1 MKQVLTS
8 MLWDMTI
15 NNEITPEAYQKI
27 IQKVEGLSNDAI
39 LDKVKKLEQMVKD
52 WEDSMGDDD
61 KSFYTLGI
69 RRAIDVIVD
78 NDPDILKQLPILEKE
93 DTPDE

>member
-1 MKQVLTS
+1 
-8 MLWDMTI
+8 MTI

-39 LDKVKKLEQMVKD
+39 LDKVGKLEQMVKD
-52 WEDSMGDDD
+52 WEASMGEDD

>member
-1 MKQVLTS
+1 MKQALTAL
-8 MLWDMTI
+8 LWDMTI

-27 IQKVEGLSNDAI
+27 IQKVEGLSNDVV
-39 LDKVKKLEQMVKD
+39 LDKVEKLEQMVKD
-52 WEDSMGDDD
+52 WEASMGEDD

>member
-1 MKQVLTS
+1 MKQALTPL
-8 MLWDMTI
+8 LWDMAI

-39 LDKVKKLEQMVKD
+39 LDKVGKLEQMVKD
-52 WEDSMGDDD
+52 WEASMGEDD

-78 NDPDILKQLPILEKE
+78 NDPDLLKQLPILERD
-93 DTPDE
+93 DTPNE

>member
-1 MKQVLTS
+1 MRSNLITELS
-8 MLWDMTI
+8 AMTV
-15 NNEITPEAYQKI
+15 NLEISPEAFQKI
-27 IQKVEGLSNDAI
+27 KQMVEAESQDVV

-52 WEDSMGDDD
+52 WEASMGEDD
-61 KSFYTLGI
+61 KTFYTLGI
-69 RRAIDVIVD
+69 RRAIDVLVD

>member
-78 NDPDILKQLPILEKE
+78 NDPDILKQLPILAKE

>member
-1 MKQVLTS
+1 MKQALTT

-15 NNEITPEAYQKI
+15 SSEITPEAYQKI

-52 WEDSMGDDD
+52 WEESMGDDD

>member
-1 MKQVLTS
+1 MKQALTAL
-8 MLWDMTI
+8 LWDMTI

-27 IQKVEGLSNDAI
+27 IQKVEGLSNDAV
-39 LDKVKKLEQMVKD
+39 LDKVEKLEQMVKD
-52 WEDSMGDDD
+52 WEASMGEDD

>member
-1 MKQVLTS
+1 MKQALTAL
-8 MLWDMTI
+8 LWDMTI

-39 LDKVKKLEQMVKD
+39 LDKVEKLEQMVKD
-52 WEDSMGDDD
+52 WEASMGEDD